1 MKSINPYLNFNGK
14 CEEAFNY
21 YRSVFG
27 GEFTTLMRFRDI
39 PREEGVEVK
48 EAEKNRIMHV
58 ALPLANGGIL
68 MGSDIMESQGQKLFE
83 GNNCYLS
90 IETENEQEADRIF
103 SRLSEGGSVEMPMG
117 RTFWGSYFGMSVD
130 RFGIHWMIS
139 FTYDQKNQEV

>member
-1 MKSINPYLNFNGK
+1 
-14 CEEAFNY
+14 
-21 YRSVFG
+21 
-27 GEFTTLMRFRDI
+27 
-39 PREEGVEVK
+39 
-48 EAEKNRIMHV
+48 MHV
-58 ALPLANGGIL
+58 ALPFSNGGIL

-103 SRLSEGGSVEMPMG
+103 SRLSEGGKVEMPMG
-117 RTFWGSYFGMSVD
+117 RTFWGSYFGMTAD